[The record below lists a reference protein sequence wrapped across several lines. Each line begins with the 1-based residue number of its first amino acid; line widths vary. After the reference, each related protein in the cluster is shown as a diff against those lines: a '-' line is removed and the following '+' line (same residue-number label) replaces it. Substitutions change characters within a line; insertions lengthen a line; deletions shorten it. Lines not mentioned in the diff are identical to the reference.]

1 MTVPPNA
8 IRVLIADDHQI
19 VRQGL
24 RTFLELHAD
33 IVVVGEASDGQAAVD
48 LAGRLAPDVVLLDL
62 VMPRL
67 DGLEAMR
74 QIRARSSAIRVIAL
88 TSFSTDDQIFPAV
101 EAGAAG
107 YLLKDVSPGELVA
120 TIRAVHAGETRLH
133 PAVAARLMQA
143 FRARGKPATDDEAA
157 SLTDRER
164 EIVRLV
170 AKGLSNREIGD
181 VLVISERTV
190 KTHMS
195 NILGKLA
202 LSDRT
207 QLAIFA
213 IRIGLVDPR

>member
-1 MTVPPNA
+1 MTPPTDA

-24 RTFLELHAD
+24 RTFLELHDD
-33 IVVVGEASDGQAAVD
+33 IVVVGEAVDGQAAVD
-48 LAGRLAPDVVLLDL
+48 LAVKLAPNVILLDL

-74 QIRARSSAIRVIAL
+74 QIRARSSSIRVIAL
-88 TSFSTDDQIFPAV
+88 TSFSTDDQILPAV
-101 EAGAAG
+101 EAGASG

-120 TIRAVHAGETRLH
+120 AIRAVHAGETRLH

-143 FRARGKPATDDEAA
+143 FRSRGKPASIDEAA

-164 EIVRLV
+164 EIVQLV

-181 VLVISERTV
+181 ALVISERTV

-213 IRIGLVDPR
+213 IRIGLADPR

>member
-1 MTVPPNA
+1 MTAPPPT

-24 RTFLELHAD
+24 RTFLELHND

-48 LAGRLAPDVVLLDL
+48 LAIRLAPDVVLLDL
-62 VMPRL
+62 VMPRM
-67 DGLEAMR
+67 DGIEALR
-74 QIRARSSAIRVIAL
+74 QIKARSSAVRVIAL
-88 TSFSTDDQIFPAV
+88 TSFSTDDQIFPTI
-101 EAGAAG
+101 EAGAAS
-107 YLLKDVSPGELVA
+107 YLLKDVSPGDLVA
-120 TIRAVHAGETRLH
+120 AIRAVHAGETRLH
-133 PAVAARLMQA
+133 PEVAARLMLA
-143 FRARGKPATDDEAA
+143 FRSRGQPAADDEAA

-164 EIVRLV
+164 EIVKLV

-181 VLVISERTV
+181 ALVISERTV

-195 NILGKLA
+195 NILGKLG